1 MMPTS
6 PVVPG
11 PHYVC
16 SMSARLKTNSG
27 NLLLVISL
35 VAIGALTL
43 VPHPDEAKAALAT
56 PWYCLICGDLG
67 MVDVLLNIALFV
79 PLGLA
84 LGLRGI
90 RPRRALLFGLGLAGA
105 IELLQATLVHG
116 RDPSVSDV
124 LTNSAGALA
133 GAVLGQHAG
142 QLWLPSV
149 ARARQLTLAAALAW
163 LSVMVLSAIG
173 LTADRPVGAVRL
185 VESPV
190 TVLLE
195 PFRGTVTRSSVD
207 SVNGSLT
214 LAADIQTAG
223 LTDRLA
229 PILELQDS
237 DSFPLARLGQLGQK
251 PTFSRRLLA
260 TRALFRTPMIRVYGG
275 VIPEAP
281 VRVRVEGG
289 MAGPVLWSSATLNG
303 TSHRAELTL
312 TPGLGWM
319 LLLPLGYPF
328 DAFSRWTSAAWVAL
342 PLLLVGFWAGR
353 ARLQLLALMAGAAL
367 LLAAG
372 LEGTALLSHLA
383 RDGMAAWGL
392 ALGALL
398 TGWGVGRRT

>member
-1 MMPTS
+1 
-6 PVVPG
+6 
-11 PHYVC
+11 
-16 SMSARLKTNSG
+16 MSARLKTNSG
-27 NLLLVISL
+27 NLLLAISL
-35 VAIGALTL
+35 IAIGALTL
-43 VPHPDEAKAALAT
+43 VPHPEEAEAALVT
-56 PWYCLICGDLG
+56 PWYCLICGDMG

-84 LGLRGI
+84 LGLRGV
-90 RPRRALLFGLGLAGA
+90 RPRKALLFGLGLAGA

-133 GAVLGQHAG
+133 GAVLGRHAG

-149 ARARQLTLAAALAW
+149 ARARQLALATGLAW
-163 LSVMVLSAIG
+163 LAVMVLSAIG
-173 LTADRPVGAVRL
+173 LTADRPVGGVHL
-185 VESPV
+185 VESPA
-190 TVLLE
+190 TALLE
-195 PFRGTVTRSSVD
+195 PFRGTVANSTAD
-207 SVNGSLT
+207 SLDGSLA
-214 LAADIQTAG
+214 LAADVRTAG

-237 DSFPLARLGQLGQK
+237 RAFPLARLGQLGQK

-260 TRALFRTPMIRVYGG
+260 TRALFRTPMVRVYGG

-281 VRVRVEGG
+281 VQARIEGG

-312 TPGLGWM
+312 SPGLGWM

-328 DAFSRWTSAAWVAL
+328 DVFSRWTSAAWVAL
-342 PLLLVGFWAGR
+342 PLLLVGFWSGR
-353 ARLQLLALMAGAAL
+353 ARIPAAMMLAGAVL

-372 LEGTALLSHLA
+372 LEGTAWLFHLG
-383 RDGMAAWGL
+383 RDGLLAWGL
-392 ALGALL
+392 
-398 TGWGVGRRT
+398 GVGAIMGSWAVGRKS